1 MGLYFSYSRP
11 KKPKKQMHTVL
22 PGWKKSRSGDATAAC
37 SWFHY
42 EKMGHLLLSIENP
55 VVYAAYE
62 M

>member
-11 KKPKKQMHTVL
+11 KKPKKQMHTVR
-22 PGWKKSRSGDATAAC
+22 PGWKKSSSGNATASC
-37 SWFHY
+37 SWFRY
-42 EKMGHLLLSIENP
+42 KKMEHLVLSIENP